1 MGRADIPSSEGISMM
16 KIPGHEHLEPESQEV
31 SYRLR
36 IVIGHL
42 EMYFSTSPAESHIF
56 FESF

>member
-1 MGRADIPSSEGISMM
+1 MM